1 MAYILVRMDFTEA
14 VRRSSASVD
23 FLKGRIELVRSTCEG
38 MGFELIDLCQ
48 SVSTGETVWILKGS
62 ADDVI
67 VLQRLMYQ
75 TGSYTRITAE
85 VLEPSEALIAAHD
98 RAQSFAAGFVP
109 PDRDE
114 IDRMLLDE

>member
-1 MAYILVRMDFTEA
+1 M
-14 VRRSSASVD
+14 
-23 FLKGRIELVRSTCEG
+23 
-38 MGFELIDLCQ
+38 
-48 SVSTGETVWILKGS
+48 WILKGS

-98 RAQSFAAGFVP
+98 RAHHFAAGFVP

-114 IDRMLLDE
+114 IDRMLVDE